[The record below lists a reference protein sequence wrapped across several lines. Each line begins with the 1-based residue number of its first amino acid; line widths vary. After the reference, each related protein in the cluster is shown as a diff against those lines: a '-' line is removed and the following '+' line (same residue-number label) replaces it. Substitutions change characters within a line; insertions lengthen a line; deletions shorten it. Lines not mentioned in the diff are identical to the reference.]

1 MIDRL
6 KVIMEKEALTP
17 SQLADRLQIQRS
29 GISHILSGRNNPS
42 LDFVKKVLTEFPQYD
57 MEWFIFGDT
66 NVNSGIYND
75 VYKSEQPKELSL
87 FSDDTNSDV
96 IPQPKPT
103 KLTTVNSNPPLSSP
117 SGKEPT
123 ITKNPQPVAS
133 SEKTAEKQLVKVIM
147 VYDNHTFEELKSE
160 V

>member
-57 MEWFIFGDT
+57 TEWFLFGDT
-66 NVNSGIYND
+66 NVNNGIDGD
-75 VYKSEQPKELSL
+75 VYKSKRADELSL
-87 FSDDTNSDV
+87 FNDGINSGV
-96 IPQPKPT
+96 VPQPKPV
-103 KLTTVNSNPPLSSP
+103 KLKTIPSS
-117 SGKEPT
+117 SEAGSDK
-123 ITKNPQPVAS
+123 KSQQLAV
-133 SEKTAEKQLVKVIM
+133 SEKTQGKKLVKVIM
-147 VYDNHTFEELKSE
+147 VYDDHTFEELKPE
-160 V
+160 L

>member
-57 MEWFIFGDT
+57 TEWVLFGDT
-66 NVNSGIYND
+66 NANSSINND
-75 VYKSEQPKELSL
+75 VYKSEQLDELSL
-87 FSDDTNSDV
+87 FNDGINSGV
-96 IPQPKPT
+96 VPQPKPV
-103 KLTTVNSNPPLSSP
+103 KLKTIPLSS
-117 SGKEPT
+117 SEKEVE
-123 ITKNPQPVAS
+123 KKSRQPVTP
-133 SEKTAEKQLVKVIM
+133 EKTEEKKLVKVIM
-147 VYDNHTFEELKSE
+147 VYDDHTFEELKSE
-160 V
+160 L